1 MTERFKFGPYTP
13 PIILSFIIIM
23 KGFLYYYKQSF
34 MGKKAKKL
42 HFTLDGD
49 TLSWSDKEGIILNLG
64 LVNKSYAYIF

>member
-1 MTERFKFGPYTP
+1 
-13 PIILSFIIIM
+13 
-23 KGFLYYYKQSF
+23 